1 MAFAIAGIL
10 TILTLLFAMLQAVAA
25 GAGVCDGDTQRESSG
40 AMQTLCFGLTLA
52 VMIAASHWLAW
63 PW

>member
-25 GAGVCDGDTQRESSG
+25 GMSEVPTEGSG
-40 AMQTLCFGLTLA
+40 AMQTLCFGLTIA